1 MIVNIYFLMFLGL
14 ISSSLYSTVRSEKSN
29 NDYNKLI
36 EVNSRNLVTI
46 RGPIQS
52 DTVTDFIHKT
62 SNIDSNEIFIYISS
76 PGGSVMEG
84 LKIVDIIKSLE
95 KSGLKI
101 NCISD
106 FSASMAFIILQSCPV
121 RMATYSSVLM
131 QHQMSLSLKGNIEN
145 INNYLDFIR
154 DIDDDLDTLQSE
166 KIGISKDEFK
176 KRIIND
182 WWINGPNA
190 KEKSVVDELVLVS
203 CHKELD
209 NKYESLVINFGFN
222 QVHLIYSMCPL
233 SRYPVQ
239 VLYNGIDIEMIDNKI
254 KKSKSYLEAATN
266 ITKWLNYDEPIFGL
280 SY

>member
-1 MIVNIYFLMFLGL
+1 M
-14 ISSSLYSTVRSEKSN
+14 
-29 NDYNKLI
+29 
-36 EVNSRNLVTI
+36 NSRNLVTI

-62 SNIDSNEIFIYISS
+62 SNIDSDEIFIYISS

-84 LKIVDIIKSLE
+84 LKIVDVIKSLE

-106 FSASMAFIILQSCPV
+106 FSASMAFIILQACPN

-131 QHQMSLSLKGNIEN
+131 QHQMSLALKGNIEN
-145 INNYLDFIR
+145 IDNYLKFIR
-154 DIDDDLDTLQSE
+154 DIDNDLDKLQSD
-166 KIGISKDEFK
+166 KIGISKEEFK
-176 KRIIND
+176 KKITND

-190 KEKSVVDELVLVS
+190 KRNSVVDELVLVS

-209 NKYESLVINFGFN
+209 NKYEALVINFGFN

-239 VLYNGIDIEMIDNKI
+239 VLYNGIDVEMLDTKI
-254 KKSKSYLEAATN
+254 KKSKSYGEVTNN

>member
-1 MIVNIYFLMFLGL
+1 MIANIFLLMFLGL
-14 ISSSLYSTVRSEKSN
+14 ISSVFYYPVKSQDISKDYS
-29 NDYNKLI
+29 KLV

-62 SNIDSNEIFIYISS
+62 SNIDSDEIFIYISS

-84 LKIVDIIKSLE
+84 LKIVDVIKSLE

-106 FSASMAFIILQSCPV
+106 FSASMAFIILQACPN

-131 QHQMSLSLKGNIEN
+131 QHQMSLALKGNIEN
-145 INNYLDFIR
+145 IDNYLKFIR
-154 DIDDDLDTLQSE
+154 DIDDDLDKLQSD
-166 KIGISKDEFK
+166 KIGISKEEFK
-176 KRIIND
+176 KKITND

-190 KEKSVVDELVLVS
+190 KRNSVVDELVLVS

-209 NKYESLVINFGFN
+209 NKYEALVINFGFN

-239 VLYNGIDIEMIDNKI
+239 VLYNGIDVEMLDTKI
-254 KKSKSYLEAATN
+254 KKSKSYGEVTNN

>member
-1 MIVNIYFLMFLGL
+1 MFFGL
-14 ISSSLYSTVRSEKSN
+14 ISTLLYSPVTSN
-29 NDYNKLI
+29 DTSSDYKKLV
-36 EVNSRNLVTI
+36 EVNSRNLITI

-62 SNIDSNEIFIYISS
+62 SNIDSEEIFIYISS

-84 LKIVDIIKSLE
+84 LKIVDVIKSLE

-106 FSASMAFIILQSCPV
+106 FSASMAFIILQSCPN

-131 QHQMSLSLKGNIEN
+131 QHQMSLALKGNIEN
-145 INNYLDFIR
+145 IDNYLTFIR
-154 DIDDDLDTLQSE
+154 DIDDDLDKLQSE
-166 KIGISKDEFK
+166 KIGISKEEFK
-176 KRIIND
+176 KKIIND
-182 WWINGPNA
+182 WWINGPSA

-209 NKYESLVINFGFN
+209 NKYEALVVNFGFN
-222 QVHLIYSMCPL
+222 QVHLVYSMCPL

-239 VLYNGIDIEMIDNKI
+239 VLYNGVDFDDLDYKT
-254 KKSKSYLEAATN
+254 KKSSSYLDITNN